1 MAAPFT
7 KTMALLDE
15 LIGQMQG
22 GLLPITAAPAA
33 AASAPKVPASTPAK
47 TAKASPA
54 VEKKA
59 PVDKKAPADKAP
71 ADKAD
76 GAAERDG
83 KAEKAAKAEKKKA
96 AAAAAEKKAPSAED
110 RAVDVSW
117 SDIRVGVILEA
128 KPHPESDKLYVETID
143 LGEAAPRT
151 VLSGLAA
158 HMTLEQVIG
167 ARVVCICNLT
177 PRKMAGIESQAMVLC
192 ASDAAKS
199 ALAFVTPPA
208 ASAPGERVTFE
219 GYPGEPEAHK
229 KMGKKKAW
237 EAIQP
242 EFSTD
247 AQTGLACYKGVPFG
261 LAAGPCTTPIKGGV
275 IS

>member
-1 MAAPFT
+1 
-7 KTMALLDE
+7 LLDA
-15 LIGQMQG
+15 LIDQMHG
-22 GLLPITAAPAA
+22 GLVVSAATPAAKASNATKPKPSKSQASAAPA
-33 AASAPKVPASTPAK
+33 PA
-47 TAKASPA
+47 
-54 VEKKA
+54 
-59 PVDKKAPADKAP
+59 APAPAAP
-71 ADKAD
+71 APGPAP
-76 GAAERDG
+76 APAPEPRDG

-96 AAAAAEKKAPSAED
+96 AAAAAEKKAPAGDDS
-110 RAVDVSW
+110 RPIDVSW
-117 SDIRVGVILEA
+117 SDIRVGVILDA

-158 HMTLEQVIG
+158 HMPLEEVSG

-177 PRKMAGIESQAMVLC
+177 PRRMAGIESQAMVLC
-192 ASDAAKS
+192 ASDASKTS
-199 ALAFVTPPA
+199 LAFVSPPTG
-208 ASAPGERVTFE
+208 SLPGERVTFE
-219 GYPGEPEAHK
+219 GYSGEPEAHK

-247 AQTGLACYKGVPFG
+247 GNGVACYKGVPFS
-261 LAAGPCTTPIKGGV
+261 LVAGPCTSAVKDGI